1 MFMQTKINL
10 QLKDSE
16 NQEVKAL
23 KQEIS
28 SLRDNLNFKEYM
40 LQFNE
45 NRSTKIE
52 ELIKTYIPKFN
63 RNFAIKLRSLLVVPS
78 KQRTITSVIEECND
92 LKEHN
97 EILKRENKALKEK
110 LDFALTCKAADTS
123 EMSIFK
129 TDMKPT
135 PLVEDLNKIKLKAT
149 SEQVYIHKLEE
160 MLK

>member
-1 MFMQTKINL
+1 MQTKINL

-45 NRSTKIE
+45 NRNTKIE

-97 EILKRENKALKEK
+97 EILKR
-110 LDFALTCKAADTS
+110 
-123 EMSIFK
+123 
-129 TDMKPT
+129 
-135 PLVEDLNKIKLKAT
+135 
-149 SEQVYIHKLEE
+149 
-160 MLK
+160 